1 MKLFLLACALAGVC
15 SQVIFAQP
23 TRKAAEENPLATV
36 FYLLSKTDK
45 DSNEE
50 EKVCLAN
57 SLAGVEKFPE
67 SRKAVDLV
75 EVDSYVD
82 NDFVTLA
89 DSLVKKGRIR
99 EASALTSAL
108 LKRFDG
114 DADDLS
120 RLLGVLIK
128 TGRDDEALKIVRQL
142 ENQAKIDAY
151 FAIVD
156 AYLESGNREKALL
169 IVDFAF
175 GTAAEMTRD
184 RDKARLGFYYA
195 RLGQGAPALKFAQE
209 SLKNVVWTKDI
220 PTYDDSGIIFDVF
233 EAYLLLGRY
242 ELIDKMLEKQ
252 EKTRDGES
260 LIKIAESYL
269 KRNDPKQAL
278 EILERAQ
285 SVLDPKVYGDSFNLG
300 DLVDIYV
307 KLNELDKAL
316 GIAKS
321 LVGSEYMRQ
330 QKLLHI
336 TDYYIDKQDGI
347 KALEILRFA
356 LEQADKVDI
365 TEAEQGTAWSSGKW
379 EQANYQSA
387 IASRFIRMRLNNEA
401 LALISRIKK
410 PYLKASVLAEFVLS
424 GKGKLPLKYL
434 KTHLE
439 EALLLVRNGKEEIF
453 DANRYNVYAN
463 IARSFAEIGMPARA
477 GGVFVEVL
485 SKDEEMNDRGLEK
498 YLLITLCNIGVEF
511 EKSRLR
517 PTPQLKKSLKNIIDK
532 WENGAY

>member
-1 MKLFLLACALAGVC
+1 MKLFLFACAIAGVC
-15 SQVIFAQP
+15 SQVIFAQ
-23 TRKAAEENPLATV
+23 TARKAAEENPLATV

-57 SLAGVEKFPE
+57 SLAGVEKF
-67 SRKAVDLV
+67 SAAGKAIDLV

-82 NDFVTLA
+82 NEFIALA
-89 DSLVKKGRIR
+89 DSLAKKGRIK
-99 EASALTSAL
+99 EASTLTSLL

-114 DADDLS
+114 DADELS
-120 RLLGVLIK
+120 KLIGVLIK
-128 TGRDDEALKIVRQL
+128 IGRDDEAMKIVRQL
-142 ENQAKIDAY
+142 ENDARIDAY
-151 FAIVD
+151 FMIVD
-156 AYLESGNREKALL
+156 AYLESGNRERALI

-175 GTAAEMTRD
+175 DPAAEMRRD

-195 RLGQGAPALKFAQE
+195 KLGQEAPALKFAQE
-209 SLKNVVWTKDI
+209 SLKNVVWTKGI
-220 PTYDDSGIIFDVF
+220 PSYEDSGIIFDVF
-233 EAYLLLGRY
+233 KTYLLLGKY
-242 ELIDKMLEKQ
+242 ELIDRMLEKQ

-269 KRNDPKQAL
+269 TRNDPKQAR
-278 EILERAQ
+278 EILERAK
-285 SVLDPKVYGDSFNLG
+285 SVLDPKVYGDSFDLG
-300 DLVDIYV
+300 NLVDIYV

-316 GIAKS
+316 SIAKS

-330 QKLLHI
+330 QKLLDIADH
-336 TDYYIDKQDGI
+336 YIDKQDRT
-347 KALEILRFA
+347 KAAEILRFA
-356 LEQADKVDI
+356 LEQADKVGI
-365 TEAEQGTAWSSGKW
+365 TEAEKGTAWSSGKW

-387 IASRFIRMRLNNEA
+387 IASRFIRMGLNGEA
-401 LALISRIKK
+401 LALISRTKK
-410 PYLKASVLAEFVLS
+410 PYLKASLLAEFVLS
-424 GKGKLPLKYL
+424 GKGKLPLRYL

-439 EALLLVRNGKEEIF
+439 EALLLVRNGEEEIF
-453 DANRYNVYAN
+453 DANKYNVYAK
-463 IARSFAEIGMPARA
+463 IARTFAEIGMPARA

-532 WENGAY
+532 WENDAY